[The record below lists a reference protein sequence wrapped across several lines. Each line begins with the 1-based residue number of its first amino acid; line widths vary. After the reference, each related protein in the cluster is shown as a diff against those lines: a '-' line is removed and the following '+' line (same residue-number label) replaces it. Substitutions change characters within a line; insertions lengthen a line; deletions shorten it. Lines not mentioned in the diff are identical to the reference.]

1 MSDSSPA
8 VHNQP
13 GQELHRQAME
23 WQVTLW
29 SGEVTEQERNDFAIW
44 LNTSPS
50 HQQAWQKLQRANQP
64 FSEVPGTIASKVLRS
79 PADKSRRKVLGS
91 LALLIGA
98 GTVAYQVPQTTQW
111 RVATADYRTR
121 KGETITTKLP
131 DGTEITLNT
140 ASAVELQFTPNT
152 RRIYLHEGEI
162 QIVTAADP
170 IAANRPFVVATPA
183 GTVRPIG
190 TRFTV
195 RRMDDAQ
202 DQLKGSVQVEVFEG
216 AVELSPRRGGNHHL
230 AAGQKARFNAS
241 TASSPEA
248 ITTTDDAWLR
258 GLLVAERQPL
268 GEFIANLSRYRTG
281 ILRCDPAV
289 KHLVVSG
296 VYPIDDIDAIL
307 QSLERALPIRLR
319 SITPYWVTVTGA

>member
-1 MSDSSPA
+1 M
-8 VHNQP
+8 
-13 GQELHRQAME
+13 
-23 WQVTLW
+23 TLW
-29 SGEVTEQERNDFAIW
+29 SGEVTEQEQRDFDTW
-44 LNTSPS
+44 LNTSPL
-50 HQQAWQKLQRANQP
+50 HQQAWQKLQQASKP
-64 FSEVPGTIASKVLRS
+64 LSEVPDIIASKVLRS
-79 PADKSRRKVLGS
+79 PVDMSRRKALGS

-98 GTVAYQVPQTTQW
+98 GAVAYHVPQTTQW
-111 RVATADYRTR
+111 RIATADYRTG
-121 KGETITTKLP
+121 KGERYTTRLP

-140 ASAVELQFTPNT
+140 TSAVELQFTRDT

-162 QIVTAADP
+162 QVVTAADP
-170 IAANRPFVVATPA
+170 IAANRPFVVATPD

-195 RRMDDAQ
+195 RRMDDTH

-216 AVELSPRRGGNHHL
+216 AVELSLRRGGNHHL
-230 AAGQKARFNAS
+230 AAGQKARFNAR

-289 KHLVVSG
+289 KHLIVSG